1 MQSSIKNKNSNKTI
15 NESFIRLALVIVLIL
30 VQGFLFL
37 NTWIYNYNHF
47 LRFPYVMKGNIFLM
61 LMYMGLSYI
70 FMILFDCNTL
80 SEYRP
85 ATLIF
90 SEILSITACNILVYF
105 VIIIPAAAIGLMP
118 IRPIFVLTLIDIVV
132 IIIWALLVHNI
143 LKKFLPP
150 KELLCI
156 SSKKNLDDI
165 IFKLLKRED
174 IFVVKDQVEYNEDNL
189 KTIYD
194 KCNSYDDILIGDI
207 TSEARNDIIKHCFNN
222 SRNIYVIP
230 KISDILLKYSDDL
243 LYFDTPLFLSSNFGL
258 SLELKIVKRTLD
270 IIFSLFVIICFLPI
284 WIIIAL
290 IIKLEDGGPIFF
302 CQERV
307 TINKKLFNI
316 IKFRS
321 MKVSKDDKIIP
332 TSDSDDR
339 ITNIGRFIRKFHI
352 DEVPQFIN
360 VLIGDMSVVGP
371 RPERKEHVELY
382 TKEIVEFDY
391 RYKVK
396 AGLTGLAQIYGK
408 YNTTAIDKLKL
419 DLVYIKKCSFM
430 FDLELIMRT
439 LKVLVISDNTEG
451 FDKKTQEYIMNNAK

>member
-1 MQSSIKNKNSNKTI
+1 
-15 NESFIRLALVIVLIL
+15 
-30 VQGFLFL
+30 
-37 NTWIYNYNHF
+37 
-47 LRFPYVMKGNIFLM
+47 
-61 LMYMGLSYI
+61 
-70 FMILFDCNTL
+70 MILFDCNTL
-80 SEYRP
+80 SEHRP

-105 VIIIPAAAIGLMP
+105 VIIIPAAALGLMP
-118 IRPIFVLTLIDIVV
+118 IRPIFILTLIDIVV
-132 IIIWALLVHNI
+132 IIIWALCVYNI
-143 LKKFLPP
+143 LKNFLPP

-156 SSKKNLDDI
+156 SSEKNLDDI
-165 IFKLLKRED
+165 IFKFLKRED
-174 IFVVKDQVEYNEDNL
+174 MFVIKDKIVYNENNL
-189 KTIYD
+189 DVIYE
-194 KCNSYDDILIGDI
+194 KCNTYDDILIGDI

-243 LYFDTPLFLSSNFGL
+243 LFFDTPLFLSSNFGL

-270 IIFSLFVIICFLPI
+270 IVFSLFVIICFLPI

-302 CQERV
+302 YQERV

-332 TSDSDDR
+332 TGDEDDR
-339 ITNIGRFIRKFHI
+339 ITNIGKFIRKFHI

-360 VLIGDMSVVGP
+360 VLVGDMSVVGP